1 MKHIWCTR
9 KGIRH
14 GFKHDLVACVACS
27 CKKRAKCK
35 PYAEVP
41 LIEIAAANRE
51 SKRTGHNVAE
61 DLPLFE
67 LLLKP

>member
-1 MKHIWCTR
+1 MKSLWCTR
-9 KGIRH
+9 KSSTH
-14 GFKHDLVACVACS
+14 GFKIELVACVACT
-27 CKKRAKCK
+27 CKKRKTCK

-41 LIEIAAANRE
+41 LSEIAAANRE

-67 LLLKP
+67 SMLK